1 MARSFSDILKSI
13 GKKSKY
19 QKQREASPGMNQFS
33 TRSGPEYAD
42 IKAQEEINREA
53 GVTLRRFDGKLKSG
67 EKLRNIGGV
76 TYVVPAP
83 SAAPVAPAAP
93 AATSYSSDIDSAG
106 GPLPQGMFSPIE
118 DNQQSMFSDYLQ
130 QQRKEPEKTTDIIA
144 DELAKITG
152 TGPYEYT
159 QSPRPAGL
167 LGYGGYSQGRPMEIP
182 DNAYPQSVPFGQPFG
197 AGFLSQDNMTAARE
211 KIKQR
216 DQENRDAYAARG
228 EELRQ
233 QYLNRDNKRTGPSSF
248 PSSSFNQRKARENT
262 TNYGAFGDLLAKPE
276 TEVINFDAF
285 GTPVLQPETEVAM
298 SQNFD
303 AFGTPISQPEQR
315 VSMIDITPE
324 EAAQGKTA
332 PYVYSQ
338 EQTLPINVNA
348 PVEFDY
354 EEKVPVNYDEFG
366 NVIAEPQMSVASS
379 ARIIEPPVFSDTL
392 VDFVKNQ
399 EGFRAEKY
407 VDGDKNAIGYG
418 HNLTPKEAKTNTVYG
433 HDVSKPITE
442 EIAQDILLKD
452 LASKRKSLNSA
463 IKKKYKDISLEELP
477 LKSQEMLIDF
487 QFNLGDAIGKF
498 PKFTDAVIKGDI
510 KTAKKEYKR
519 YFGKRKIPLTKRN
532 TDFYNTYLR

>member
-19 QKQREASPGMNQFS
+19 QKQREATPGYNWVG

-42 IKAQEEINREA
+42 IKEQQRLNREA
-53 GVTLRRFDGKLKSG
+53 GVTYPIYQGSLKSG
-67 EKLRNIGGV
+67 EKLRNINGI

-83 SAAPVAPAAP
+83 SAAPATP
-93 AATSYSSDIDSAG
+93 AATSYSADFDSAG
-106 GPLPQGMFSPIE
+106 GPLPQGMFSPIQ
-118 DNQQSMFSDYLQ
+118 DKQQSMFGDYLQ
-130 QQRKEPEKTTDIIA
+130 QQRTEPETTTDIVSK
-144 DELAKITG
+144 ELAKITG
-152 TGPYEYT
+152 TGQYDYAE
-159 QSPRPAGL
+159 SPRPAGL
-167 LGYGGYSQGRPMEIP
+167 MGDGGYSQGIRMDRP
-182 DNAYPQSVPFGQPFG
+182 DNAYPQSVPFDQPFG
-197 AGFLSQDNMTAARE
+197 AGFLSLDNMNQARAE
-211 KIKQR
+211 IEQR
-216 DQENRDAYAARG
+216 NQENRDAYAARG

-233 QYLNRDNKRTGPSSF
+233 QYLNRDNKRKGPSAF

-276 TEVINFDAF
+276 TEVINYDAF
-285 GTPVLQPETEVAM
+285 GNTVLQPETEVAM

-324 EAAQGKTA
+324 EAAQGKIA
-332 PYVYSQ
+332 PYLYSQ
-338 EQTLPINVNA
+338 EQTLPTNVNA

-379 ARIIEPPVFSDTL
+379 ARIIEPPVFSNTL
-392 VDFVKNQ
+392 VDFVKDQ
-399 EGFRAEKY
+399 EGFKAEKY
-407 VDGDKNAIGYG
+407 KDGDKNAIGYG
-418 HNLTPKEAKTNTVYG
+418 HNLTAEEAKTNTVYG

-452 LASKRKSLNSA
+452 LASKRKSLNAA
-463 IKKKYKDISLEELP
+463 IKKKYKDMSLEDLP

-498 PKFTDAVIKGDI
+498 PKFTDAIIKGDI

>member
-1 MARSFSDILKSI
+1 
-13 GKKSKY
+13 
-19 QKQREASPGMNQFS
+19 
-33 TRSGPEYAD
+33 
-42 IKAQEEINREA
+42 
-53 GVTLRRFDGKLKSG
+53 
-67 EKLRNIGGV
+67 
-76 TYVVPAP
+76 
-83 SAAPVAPAAP
+83 
-93 AATSYSSDIDSAG
+93 
-106 GPLPQGMFSPIE
+106 
-118 DNQQSMFSDYLQ
+118 
-130 QQRKEPEKTTDIIA
+130 
-144 DELAKITG
+144 
-152 TGPYEYT
+152 
-159 QSPRPAGL
+159 
-167 LGYGGYSQGRPMEIP
+167 
-182 DNAYPQSVPFGQPFG
+182 
-197 AGFLSQDNMTAARE
+197 
-211 KIKQR
+211 
-216 DQENRDAYAARG
+216 
-228 EELRQ
+228 
-233 QYLNRDNKRTGPSSF
+233 
-248 PSSSFNQRKARENT
+248 
-262 TNYGAFGDLLAKPE
+262 
-276 TEVINFDAF
+276 
-285 GTPVLQPETEVAM
+285 M

-366 NVIAEPQMSVASS
+366 NVITEPQMSVASS
-379 ARIIEPPVFSDTL
+379 ARIVEPPVFSDTL
-392 VDFVKNQ
+392 VNFVKNQ

-418 HNLTPKEAKTNTVYG
+418 HNLTPEEAKTNTVYG

-519 YFGKRKIPLTKRN
+519 YFGKKKIPLTKRN